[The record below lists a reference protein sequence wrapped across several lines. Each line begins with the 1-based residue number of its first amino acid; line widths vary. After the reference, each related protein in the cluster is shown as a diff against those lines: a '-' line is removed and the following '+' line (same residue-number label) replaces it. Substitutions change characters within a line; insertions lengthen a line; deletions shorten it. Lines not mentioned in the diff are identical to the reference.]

1 MLPHTPTMSYRIIAN
16 STVKNQNKNGTF
28 DAKHCLMAI
37 NEAVFSEL
45 NASYMFYVWEWHNT
59 DNQTIDKEIDE
70 INISGL
76 LANKLLAY
84 VVKMERNFGLYR
96 GDLQARNYLGN
107 ISLDFS
113 HTQTPQYDT
122 DKNVINDYIKTGTHV
137 LVEGMK

>member
-1 MLPHTPTMSYRIIAN
+1 MLPHKPTMSYRIIAN

-37 NEAVFSEL
+37 NETVFSEI
-45 NASYMFYVWEWHNT
+45 NASYIFYVWEWHNT

-76 LANKLLAY
+76 LANKLLTY

-96 GDLQARNYLGN
+96 GDLQSRNYLGN